1 MDHSIKVGV
10 SMSKV
15 FSSFN
20 FLTVINLSYTKL
32 ENEGAIA
39 FVNALK
45 SSAPSLEVIEL
56 AGNNITD
63 EAAPAIAACLAA
75 KRHLKKLNLSQNDL
89 EDEGCVDIV
98 EKNEGAIAFVNAL
111 KSSAPSLEVIE
122 LAGNNITDEAAPAIA
137 ACLAAKRHL
146 KKLNLSQNDLEDQG
160 CVDIVESMEDLE
172 LEYVD
177 MSYNKLTRG
186 GALNLAH
193 IVVTKESLKMLN
205 IDGNMIS
212 IRGIEE
218 VKEVF
223 KNCPKLLGPLDE
235 MQNDSF
241 GEDYED
247 YEENYEDYEDYEGN
261 YVDDDDDLREWNDLE
276 DFEDEF
282 VSYFIYY

>member
-1 MDHSIKVGV
+1 MEENTFMKQLYLMDHCIKVGV
-10 SMSKV
+10 SMIKV
-15 FSSFN
+15 FPSFN

-98 EKNEGAIAFVNAL
+98 E
-111 KSSAPSLEVIE
+111 
-122 LAGNNITDEAAPAIA
+122 
-137 ACLAAKRHL
+137 
-146 KKLNLSQNDLEDQG
+146 
-160 CVDIVESMEDLE
+160 SMEDLE

-177 MSYNKLTRG
+177 MSYNKLTRR

-212 IRGIEE
+212 VRGIEE
-218 VKEVF
+218 VKEIF
-223 KNCPKLLGPLDE
+223 KNFPKLLGPLDE
-235 MQNDSF
+235 NVD
-241 GEDYED
+241 DD
-247 YEENYEDYEDYEGN
+247 
-261 YVDDDDDLREWNDLE
+261 DDDDDLRERNDLE

>member
-1 MDHSIKVGV
+1 MKQLYLMDHDIKVGV

-15 FSSFN
+15 FPSFN
-20 FLTVINLSYTKL
+20 FLTVINLSYTNL

-39 FVNALK
+39 IVNALK
-45 SSAPSLEVIEL
+45 SSAPSFEVIEL

-75 KRHLKKLNLSQNDL
+75 KRHLKKLNLAQNDL
-89 EDEGCVDIV
+89 EDE
-98 EKNEGAIAFVNAL
+98 
-111 KSSAPSLEVIE
+111 
-122 LAGNNITDEAAPAIA
+122 
-137 ACLAAKRHL
+137 
-146 KKLNLSQNDLEDQG
+146 G

-193 IVVTKESLKMLN
+193 TVVTKESLKMLN

-212 IRGIEE
+212 VRGIEE
-218 VKEVF
+218 VKEIF

-241 GEDYED
+241 GEDDED
-247 YEENYEDYEDYEGN
+247 YEENEGN
-261 YVDDDDDLREWNDLE
+261 YVDDDDDLRERNDLE